1 MARHQI
7 ILIGR
12 RMDTAL
18 LGVKD
23 FHPDVVHLLFTERTS
38 EVYHPFLKMLPEGT
52 TIVEC
57 PIGAYDALQVMRVCR
72 AIRTQAGEGDVF
84 QYNLT
89 EGTKVAATAAARIAM
104 EFDDDMIYYSQEGEC
119 INLRTFGR
127 EPILS
132 RISNEEFIQLYDNEL
147 NSYSL
152 ASDILPVDLATALDV
167 KHFIEH
173 NQKLYQ
179 KIQHQFRSRFGGRIE
194 HLPPQFRVEREEKV
208 IVTTNGGALKINR
221 SGTTLF
227 EDDNKLSTRLFFTGR
242 WWEVIVSSV
251 VLKWDRERHFDS
263 SDSQVWRSV
272 EFRGS
277 RNGKTK
283 NEIDILVNDRR
294 RLLLIECKSGY
305 IAQENVYKIDSTR
318 ETYGGGSSKGVLVS
332 YYPLDE
338 ELARKCRD
346 LHVYYFAPE
355 KESERYEWIKGL
367 PTFLDKV
374 VSEIE

>member
-18 LGVKD
+18 LGVKE

-38 EVYHPFLKMLPEGT
+38 EAYQPFLKMLPEGT
-52 TIVEC
+52 ITVEC
-57 PIGAYDALQVMRVCR
+57 PVGAYDTRQVMRVCR
-72 AIRTQAGEGDVF
+72 AIREKARQDDVF

-104 EFDDDMIYYSQEGEC
+104 EYDDDMIYYSQEGEC
-119 INLRTFGR
+119 INLRTFER
-127 EPILS
+127 KPILP
-132 RISNEEFIQLYDNEL
+132 RISNEEFIRLYDNVL

-152 ASDILPVDLATALDV
+152 AADILPVDLATAQGV
-167 KHFIEH
+167 KYFIEH

-179 KIQHQFRSRFGGRIE
+179 KIQHQFRRCFGGRIE
-194 HLPPQFRVEREEKV
+194 HLPSQFRVEREENV
-208 IVTTNGGALKINR
+208 LVTINDGALKINR
-221 SGTTLF
+221 SGKVLF
-227 EDDNKLSTRLFFTGR
+227 EDDNNLSTRLFFTGR

-251 VLKWDRERHFDS
+251 VLKWDRERHFDP

-283 NEIDILVNDRR
+283 NELDILVNDRR

-318 ETYGGGSSKGVLVS
+318 ETYGGVGSKGILVS

-338 ELARKCRD
+338 DLARKCRD

-355 KESERYEWIKGL
+355 KESERFEWIKGL

-374 VSEIE
+374 VSEME